1 MDTGVMIG
9 LGTGYQ
15 GGLVRDVPQRGM
27 EETDATTRF
36 DGTLVPPK
44 RGNEVKLWGKH
55 NIRS

>member
-1 MDTGVMIG
+1 MIG